1 MERRVR
7 ERGGFLK
14 PKTVC
19 GDDFFPRAII
29 IEDDDDE
36 DDEDDEDEETL
47 NHM

>member
-1 MERRVR
+1 VERRVR

-19 GDDFFPRAII
+19 GDDFFPRERLVL
-29 IEDDDDE
+29 EDDD
-36 DDEDDEDEETL
+36 DDEDEETL